1 MKTRRTHA
9 VITGLLAALLVAA
22 SIYVLVLR
30 QRVERATR
38 FAQDG
43 ATSVVIICS
52 LIAEVGE
59 TRSDNDVEFRE
70 VAKTCLGRLSMEEA
84 QRLQDELREQ
94 SRRNA
99 FLAKRI
105 REAMAVRRL
114 PYRDVDDLRNDLLPE
129 GLRD

>member
-1 MKTRRTHA
+1 
-9 VITGLLAALLVAA
+9 
-22 SIYVLVLR
+22 
-30 QRVERATR
+30 
-38 FAQDG
+38 
-43 ATSVVIICS
+43 
-52 LIAEVGE
+52 
-59 TRSDNDVEFRE
+59 
-70 VAKTCLGRLSMEEA
+70 MEEA

-94 SRRNA
+94 SRRTA

>member
-1 MKTRRTHA
+1 MTTRRTQT
-9 VITGLLAALLVAA
+9 VTIVLLATLLLVA
-22 SIYVLVLR
+22 SIYALVLR
-30 QRVERATR
+30 TRVERATR

-59 TRSDNDVEFRE
+59 TRSDNDVEFSE
-70 VAKTCLGRLSMEEA
+70 IAKTCLGRLSMEEA
-84 QRLQDELREQ
+84 QRLQEELRGR
-94 SRRNA
+94 SRRTA

-105 REAMAVRRL
+105 RDAMAVRRL
-114 PYRDVDDLRNDLLPE
+114 PYRDVDELRNDLLPE